1 MKNKFYTFVAILATS
16 LAGMLPAMGQKSGPV
31 IDTVL
36 MGSGYNNEVY
46 YSMSAG
52 NRGAVNRKQWDIA
65 FRASRM
71 SASILTN
78 DACNNNGIGLTGVE
92 LYAYPKADTSG
103 WASVDTTGILA
114 WKKLVNSTTDWETG
128 AFCQNQKGHPDYG
141 WGKYNTASHDV
152 VGDSLFIIRLRDGS
166 YRKLWIMRKYS
177 SDNKTEIRYANLD
190 GSGDTHTTVDCNAQA
205 DKNFVG
211 YSITTNAEVDFEP
224 VPSAQ
229 WDILFAKYMYT
240 YPDGTL
246 YPVTGVLSNYDVK
259 VNKFEHVAPDYRMFD
274 LQAMDSTRSPIGWEW
289 KALDASFIYHVQD
302 SLAFFVQDKVGNIH
316 KLVFTDFGGS
326 TTGRIVLNKEM
337 ISAAGIDETGK
348 SNLNAAIYPNPVN
361 GTMNLVLNPGS
372 SKMALVTM
380 HDMSGRTVSTNEYN
394 LPAEVLST
402 LRIPVS
408 DVPSGIYIVKIQVG
422 ANVISRKVIVNN

>member
-16 LAGMLPAMGQKSGPV
+16 FAGIFSATAQKSGPV

-78 DACNNNGIGLTGVE
+78 DACNNNGIGLSGVE

-141 WGKYNTASHDV
+141 WGKYTTASHDV

-177 SDNKTEIRYANLD
+177 SENKTEIRYANLD
-190 GSGDTHTTVDCNAQA
+190 GSGDTRASVDCNAQA

-211 YSITTNAEVDFEP
+211 YSITTNAEVAFEP

-246 YPVTGVLSNYDVK
+246 YPVTGVLSNYGVK

-289 KALDASFIYHVQD
+289 KSLDASFIYHVQD

-361 GTMNLVLNPGS
+361 GTMNLVINPGT
-372 SKMALVTM
+372 SKTAVVTM
-380 HDMSGRTVSTNEYN
+380 HDMSGRTVSANEYN
-394 LPAEVLST
+394 LPVEVLST

-408 DVPSGIYIVKIQVG
+408 DVPSGIYIVRIQLG

>member
-16 LAGMLPAMGQKSGPV
+16 FAGIFSATAQKSGPV

-78 DACNNNGIGLTGVE
+78 DACNNNGIGLSGVE

-177 SDNKTEIRYANLD
+177 SENKTEIRYANLD
-190 GSGDTHTTVDCNAQA
+190 GSGDTRASVDCNAQA

-211 YSITTNAEVDFEP
+211 YSITTNAEVAFEP

-246 YPVTGVLSNYDVK
+246 YPVTGVLSNYGVK

-289 KALDASFIYHVQD
+289 KSLDASFIYHVQD

-361 GTMNLVLNPGS
+361 GTMNLVINPGS

>member
-16 LAGMLPAMGQKSGPV
+16 FAGIFSATAQKSGPV

-78 DACNNNGIGLTGVE
+78 DACNNNGIGLSGVE

-177 SDNKTEIRYANLD
+177 SENKTEIRYANLD
-190 GSGDTHTTVDCNAQA
+190 GSGDTRASVDCNAQA

-211 YSITTNAEVDFEP
+211 YSITTNAEVAFEP

-246 YPVTGVLSNYDVK
+246 YPVTGVLSNYGVK

-289 KALDASFIYHVQD
+289 KSLDASFIYHVQD

-361 GTMNLVLNPGS
+361 GTMNLVINPGS

-402 LRIPVS
+402 LRIPDS